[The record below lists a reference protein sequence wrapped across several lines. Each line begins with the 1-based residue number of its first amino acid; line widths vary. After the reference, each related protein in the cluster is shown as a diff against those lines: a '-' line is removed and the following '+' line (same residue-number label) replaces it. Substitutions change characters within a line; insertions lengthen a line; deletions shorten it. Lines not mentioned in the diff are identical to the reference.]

1 MYRLIVL
8 EAGNPRSKCQ
18 QRWFPLRPVRDQASL
33 LRWLRAAFSSC
44 SHMAFRLRAGLGSL
58 GVLIAISY
66 KDTSQI
72 GLGPILITPLKALSS
87 SIVTF

>member
-1 MYRLIVL
+1 MSATLV
-8 EAGNPRSKCQ
+8 
-18 QRWFPLRPVRDQASL
+18 PLRPVRDQASL
-33 LRWLRAAFSSC
+33 LCWLRDFSSC
-44 SHMAFRLRAGLGSL
+44 YHMAFRLRAGLGSL

-72 GLGPILITPLKALSS
+72 GLGPVLITPLKALSS